1 MSIQH
6 LIGENRTFQKNQ
18 QILYEFLSNRK
29 VLIGLTILPVL
40 LLLTFILFIPILWA
54 IAASF
59 YDVPAFVPD
68 WTYIGLDNFRVTL
81 NDNRFW
87 LSLGRSVIF
96 AVASVALQLVVGI
109 AIALLIAREF
119 KYNKLV
125 RAICLLPYLIPTA
138 MLGFLMTFV
147 FQPQY
152 GVLNHLLMTLGI
164 ISERVN
170 WFGNADT
177 AMAMLIGS
185 TAWKYSIFVTIMV
198 LARIQSIPD
207 GYYEAARVA
216 GANWW
221 QTFRDITLPNLKGV
235 IFIVVL
241 LRGIWMFNKFD
252 IIWVMT
258 AGGPAGATETA
269 PIYAYRVGF
278 YDLEIGRAAAVSL
291 LLFVILIIGALV
303 YFYVLEPE
311 EEVNVE

>member
-1 MSIQH
+1 MSIQQS
-6 LIGENRTFQKNQ
+6 IGENRIFQRNQ
-18 QILYEFLSNRK
+18 QRLYDFLSNRK
-29 VLIGLTILPVL
+29 SLIAVTVLPVL
-40 LLLTFILFIPILWA
+40 FLLIFILFLPIVWA

-59 YDVPAFVPD
+59 HEVPAFAPE
-68 WTYIGLDNFRVTL
+68 WTYVGLGNFVETL
-81 NDNRFW
+81 TDGRFW

-109 AIALLIAREF
+109 AIAMLIAREF
-119 KYNKLV
+119 KYNKVV

-138 MLGFLMTFV
+138 MLGFVMTFV
-147 FQPQY
+147 FQYQY
-152 GVLNHLLMTLGI
+152 GVLNHLVMTVGI
-164 ISERVN
+164 VNEPIN
-170 WFGNADT
+170 WFGNAET
-177 AMAMLIGS
+177 AMAMLVTS
-185 TAWKYSIFVTIMV
+185 TSWKYSIFVTIMV

-221 QTFRDITLPNLKGV
+221 QMFRDITLPNLKGV

-258 AGGPAGATETA
+258 GGGPGGATETA

-278 YDLEIGRAAAVSL
+278 YDLEIGRAAAVSV
-291 LLFVILIIGALV
+291 LLFVILIIGAII
-303 YFYVLEPE
+303 YFRVLEPE
-311 EEVNVE
+311 EEVRVE